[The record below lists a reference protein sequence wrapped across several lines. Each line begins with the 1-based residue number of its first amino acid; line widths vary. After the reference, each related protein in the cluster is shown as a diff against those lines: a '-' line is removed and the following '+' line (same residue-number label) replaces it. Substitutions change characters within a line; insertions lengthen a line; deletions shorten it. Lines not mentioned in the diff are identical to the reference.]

1 MRKSRVQFEN
11 IFVLPD
17 SILEDV
23 KVNWVELSQE

>member
-17 SILEDV
+17 FILEDV